1 MYIRSS
7 SQADK
12 KTKQVYTTYR
22 LVESYRNQ
30 DGKVRQQTL
39 YNLGCHFDVKKEDWK
54 ILADRIESIL
64 KNQQSL
70 FELDKELEKK
80 AQSIAKAVTSKWAKL
95 VGAQKT
101 QISEVKRDLQTVDI
115 NSLTH
120 QDIRKIGNEH
130 VGYHAAKQL
139 KFDEILENLDFN
151 PKQIELALGSVIG
164 RLANPGSELSTH
176 HYLTEHSGIDE
187 LLETDFSGLSL
198 KKFYA
203 ISDKLL
209 EHKEAIEKA
218 LYKREKDLFDL
229 DEIITLYD
237 LTNTYFEGRCLSN
250 PKAQYGRS
258 KEKRDDCC
266 LVSLGLLLD
275 SSGFPKKSKIFQG
288 NVSEPKTLEE
298 MLSAFNHNKKTIVVM
313 DAGIATEDNIA
324 WLKSSGYKYIV
335 VSRKQNL
342 VMPNDKDTVVVKQTK
357 NNLVKASLIENKETD
372 ELELYCHSE
381 AKAAK
386 TKQMQDK
393 SSTRYEME
401 LQKLSEGLHKK
412 GCAKKYDKVME
423 RLGRLKE
430 KYKKIGKYY
439 DVSVKTD
446 DKNKIAI
453 EITWVKKNSEEI
465 ENQRGIYCLRTNQQ
479 GLDEETFWNIYTT
492 LTELESSFRSLKSEL
507 GFRPVYHQKESRVD
521 GHLFIS
527 ILAYHL
533 VHTIRYQLKMHNINE
548 NWNTL
553 RNLLNTQCRI
563 TSTIQLENKK
573 TVRIRKT
580 TSPDANQLE
589 IYKALGIET
598 HPCKTE
604 KTYF

>member
-7 SQADK
+7 SQIDK

-30 DGKVRQQTL
+30 NSKVRQQTL
-39 YNLGCHFDVKKEDWK
+39 YNLGCHFSVKKENWK
-54 ILADRIESIL
+54 LLADRIEEIL
-64 KNQQSL
+64 KNQHSL
-70 FELDKELEKK
+70 FELDVELEKE
-80 AQSIAKAVTSKWAKL
+80 ARRVAKAVTKKWSNL
-95 VGAQKT
+95 RQKT
-101 QISEVKRDLQTVDI
+101 QLSDIDRDLQTVDI

-139 KFDEILENLDFN
+139 QFDEILKDLNFN

-164 RLANPGSELSTH
+164 RLSHPGSELSTH
-176 HYLTEHSGIDE
+176 HYLKEHSGVDE
-187 LLETDFSGLSL
+187 LLETDFSNLSL
-198 KKFYA
+198 KKVYA

-258 KEKRDDCC
+258 KEKRSDCC
-266 LVSLGLLLD
+266 LVSLGMLLD
-275 SSGFPKKSKIFQG
+275 SSGFPKQSKIFQG

-298 MLSAFNHNKKTIVVM
+298 MLSALNHNKKTIVVM

-324 WLKSSGYKYIV
+324 WLKSSDYKYIV
-335 VSRKQNL
+335 VSRKRNL
-342 VMPNDKDTVVVKQTK
+342 VMPNDKEAVVVKHSK
-357 NNLVKASLIENKETD
+357 NNMVKASLVENKETD
-372 ELELYCHSE
+372 EFELYCHSE

-401 LQKLSEGLHKK
+401 LQKLSDGLCKK

-423 RLGRLKE
+423 KLGRLKE
-430 KYKKIGKYY
+430 KYKKIGKHY
-439 DVSVKTD
+439 DVSVKPD
-446 DKNKIAI
+446 DKNKLAL
-453 EITWVKKNSEEI
+453 EITWTKKDSEES
-465 ENQRGIYCLRTNQQ
+465 EKQRGIYCLRTNQKD
-479 GLDEETFWNIYTT
+479 LTEKTFWNIYTT

-533 VHTIRYQLKMHNINE
+533 LHTIRYQLKAHDINLSWHSIRE
-548 NWNTL
+548 IL
-553 RNLLNTQCRI
+553 STQCRI
-563 TSTIQLENKK
+563 TSTIQLENEK

-580 TSPDANQLE
+580 TSPDTNQLE
-589 IYKALGIET
+589 IYKALAIET